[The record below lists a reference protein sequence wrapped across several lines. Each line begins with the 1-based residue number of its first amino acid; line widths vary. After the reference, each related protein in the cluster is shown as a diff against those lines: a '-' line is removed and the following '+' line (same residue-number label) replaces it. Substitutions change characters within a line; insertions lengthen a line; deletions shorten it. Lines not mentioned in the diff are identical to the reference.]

1 MYRRV
6 VVVLADGLRPDA
18 VTPAIMPSLH
28 TLGQTYTRAE
38 HAVTV
43 RPSVTVAAL
52 GSLATGVRP
61 EAHGLIEPGIG
72 FLSRMHRL
80 HPLGDEL
87 HRHGHDI
94 AVVLPEMGRFS
105 RSLVGALARAA
116 SIGKLVTGGN
126 TARSLART
134 ARQVLSEISH
144 GLVVLYLADCD
155 GAGHA
160 HGWMSQPYLAAA
172 ARVDAALA
180 EVAPLTRSDLLIV
193 LSDHGGGGIDPRDHD
208 HPHPTNARI
217 PLVLAGASVRR
228 GTALRGPVSLLDV
241 PPTILWA
248 LGAAIPGSYEGRVLR
263 EVFAE
268 PAVTTRR

>member
-18 VTPAIMPSLH
+18 VTPRVTPHLH
-28 TLGQTYTRAE
+28 ALARRYT
-38 HAVTV
+38 HAANASTV

-52 GSLATGVRP
+52 GSLATGVGP
-61 EAHGLIEPGIG
+61 ETHGLIEPGLG

-87 HRHGHDI
+87 HRIGHDI
-94 AVVLPEMGRFS
+94 AVVLPEMRRFS
-105 RSLVGALARAA
+105 RPLVGALARAA

-144 GLVVLYLADCD
+144 GLIVLYLADCD

-160 HGWMSQPYLAAA
+160 HGWMSEPYLAAA
-172 ARVDAALA
+172 AGVDAAVS
-180 EVAPLTRSDLLIV
+180 EVAPLARSDLLIV

-208 HPHPTNARI
+208 HPHPTNSRI

-228 GTALRGPVSLLDV
+228 ATVLRGPVSLLDV

-268 PAVTTRR
+268 PSMAART

>member
-1 MYRRV
+1 MHRRV

-18 VTPAIMPSLH
+18 VSPAIMPSLH

-52 GSLATGVRP
+52 GSLATGVSP

-87 HRHGHDI
+87 RRAGHDL
-94 AVVLPEMGRFS
+94 AVVLPEMGLFS

-116 SIGKLVTGGN
+116 GVGKLVSGGG
-126 TARSLART
+126 TARSMART
-134 ARQVLSEISH
+134 ARQMLGEIGH
-144 GLVVLYLADCD
+144 GVIVLYLADCD

-160 HGWMSQPYLAAA
+160 HGWMSEPYVDAAR
-172 ARVDAALA
+172 RVDAALA
-180 EVAPLTRSDLLIV
+180 ELAPLALGDLLIV
-193 LSDHGGGGIDPRDHD
+193 LADHGGGGVEPHDHD
-208 HPHPTNARI
+208 LPHPVNSHI
-217 PLVLAGASVRR
+217 PLVLAGASVAQGYVMRR
-228 GTALRGPVSLLDV
+228 PVSLLDV
-241 PPTILWA
+241 PTTILWA

-263 EVFAE
+263 EAFLA
-268 PAVTTRR
+268 PSLAPRR